1 MIMDR
6 TGLLSD
12 RQAITA
18 TTAST
23 NIIDLMQSGTPA
35 YGVARRRDLGK
46 GEGVPLAFAV
56 TEAFNSLTS
65 LTVAIQVDDNDAF
78 TSPKTVATSTVA
90 LADLTPNGN
99 FAVPNRMPAGTDE
112 RFVRAL
118 YTVTGAAPTTGRV
131 TFGVVAD
138 SDQQ

>member
-18 TTAST
+18 TAAST
-23 NIIDLMQSGTPA
+23 NVIDLMQSGVPA
-35 YGVARRRDLGK
+35 FGTARARDIGK
-46 GEGVPLAFAV
+46 GSSVPLAFSV
-56 TEAFNSLTS
+56 TEAFNNLTS
-65 LTVAIQVDDNDAF
+65 LAVAIQVDDNDAF
-78 TSPKTVATSTVA
+78 TSPKTVSTSTIL

-99 FAVPNRMPAGTDE
+99 FAVPNRMPVGTDE

-118 YTVTGAAPTTGRV
+118 YTVTGTAQRDLTG
-131 TFGVVAD
+131 GCHI
-138 SDQQ
+138 